1 MFITHDIICFNTPS
15 FIPVKFKELIG
26 IVFHACWNVIQKCLL
41 IFRTK
46 IFPLK
51 QYMQQYALI
60 PVSVHIP
67 LFLPHKFQ

>member
-15 FIPVKFKELIG
+15 FIPVNFKELIG
-26 IVFHACWNVIQKCLL
+26 IVFHACRNVILSVCLYFVQKS
-41 IFRTK
+41 
-46 IFPLK
+46 FPLK

-60 PVSVHIP
+60 SVSVHIP